1 MRAAPGSGFGEL
13 EMSSARDESGGAIA
27 TSPLAVPAQSLTT
40 TFIAV
45 RVRAH
50 AVIAL
55 LLTAV
60 ALAGCGT
67 PPGVLFD
74 PASSTHQWPLPPD
87 EPRVRFVGEL
97 HSDADLKA
105 GRSGLQNLGDS
116 LFGKDAQRT
125 FLSPLAVCTDD
136 SSRVFIV
143 DSNAQTVHMC
153 DLQSRAYAR
162 WEPGADRPRLSQ
174 PVAAAYD
181 PAGRL
186 LVSDSV
192 GGNLAVF
199 DSSGAYQGRIGD
211 KILKRPC
218 GLAIS
223 TGVGAGVGA
232 VSGAPG
238 ATAEIRIFVA
248 DSAAHQIVVLSGDG
262 KELARIGERGSGP
275 GQFNFPTNVAIDRH
289 GRIFVSDSLNFRVQ
303 IFSPEFAFVRQIG
316 RKGDMPG
323 YFSQPKGL
331 AIDSKDR
338 LFVVDA
344 NFEAIQIY
352 RCLQD
357 HDELLMSLGR
367 EGRGPGEFW
376 LPAGVHV
383 DALGRIWVADSCNR
397 RVQVFECMDWGE
409 ENSSAGAT
417 P

>member
-1 MRAAPGSGFGEL
+1 MRALKQASIRQRAAQERAAGPLEVAVHASTITRSTSLAGARALMGS
-13 EMSSARDESGGAIA
+13 
-27 TSPLAVPAQSLTT
+27 
-40 TFIAV
+40 
-45 RVRAH
+45 
-50 AVIAL
+50 L
-55 LLTAV
+55 LFAMV
-60 ALAGCGT
+60 VSGCGT

-74 PASSTHQWPLPPD
+74 PAASVHQWPQPPD
-87 EPRVRFVGEL
+87 EPRIRFVGEL

-125 FLSPLAVCTDD
+125 FLSPLAVCTDGG
-136 SSRVFIV
+136 SRVFIV
-143 DSNAQTVHMC
+143 DSNAQTVHVC
-153 DLQSRAYAR
+153 DLESRAYSR

-199 DSSGAYQGRIGD
+199 DSSGVYEGRIGD

-223 TGVGAGVGA
+223 AGVAGAGGA
-232 VSGAPG
+232 VE
-238 ATAEIRIFVA
+238 ATRIFVA

-275 GQFNFPTNVAIDRH
+275 GQFNFPTNVAIDRQ

-303 IFSPEFAFVRQIG
+303 IFSPDFTFLRQIG

-357 HDELLMSLGR
+357 RDELLMSLGR
-367 EGRGPGEFW
+367 EGHGPGEFW

-383 DALGRIWVADSCNR
+383 DALGRIWVADSYNR
-397 RVQVFECMDWGE
+397 RVQVFECMDASE
-409 ENSSAGAT
+409 ENSSAGAA